1 MEGIMADYSIRDIA
15 RMAGVS
21 VGTVSRI
28 LNNADNVG
36 DEIRR
41 RTLDVIRQVNYRAG
55 RRGRRREHLPERVP
69 AGTGRR
75 IRTIAMLSPGMSSAW
90 KGNELWT
97 TFLSGI
103 ERACGERG
111 ARLAIYMAD
120 MEPEEIVR
128 EISAGADGVLIKTNQ
143 EMPSYVD
150 ELISRLPCVGFGAIP
165 TGGAYPQVVLDN
177 HAGGAI
183 ATRELLQMGHRRIA
197 FLNHEALNSIFIA
210 RSNGYMEVMK
220 SAGLFHG
227 EYLLELQLSEYHSVT
242 SPEAAPPD
250 LSGALDRLLALPEPP
265 TAVVV
270 VNDWG
275 AFGLLRACRARGVRV
290 PEDLSI
296 IGMDDSGS
304 FPTLLTP
311 TLSSIAMP
319 FDRVAYFA
327 SCTLCDLM
335 DGVGAH
341 QRNVNS
347 IIQIAGELKKR
358 GSISPRLEP

>member
-1 MEGIMADYSIRDIA
+1 MADYSIRDIA

-28 LNNADNVG
+28 LNNADNVS

-165 TGGAYPQVVLDN
+165 TGWCWTITPAARLPPGN
-177 HAGGAI
+177 FFRWGTAG
-183 ATRELLQMGHRRIA
+183 
-197 FLNHEALNSIFIA
+197 
-210 RSNGYMEVMK
+210 
-220 SAGLFHG
+220 
-227 EYLLELQLSEYHSVT
+227 
-242 SPEAAPPD
+242 SP
-250 LSGALDRLLALPEPP
+250 
-265 TAVVV
+265 
-270 VNDWG
+270 
-275 AFGLLRACRARGVRV
+275 F
-290 PEDLSI
+290 
-296 IGMDDSGS
+296 
-304 FPTLLTP
+304 
-311 TLSSIAMP
+311 
-319 FDRVAYFA
+319 
-327 SCTLCDLM
+327 
-335 DGVGAH
+335 
-341 QRNVNS
+341 
-347 IIQIAGELKKR
+347 
-358 GSISPRLEP
+358 

>member
-1 MEGIMADYSIRDIA
+1 
-15 RMAGVS
+15 
-21 VGTVSRI
+21 
-28 LNNADNVG
+28 
-36 DEIRR
+36 
-41 RTLDVIRQVNYRAG
+41 
-55 RRGRRREHLPERVP
+55 
-69 AGTGRR
+69 
-75 IRTIAMLSPGMSSAW
+75 
-90 KGNELWT
+90 
-97 TFLSGI
+97 
-103 ERACGERG
+103 
-111 ARLAIYMAD
+111 
-120 MEPEEIVR
+120 
-128 EISAGADGVLIKTNQ
+128 
-143 EMPSYVD
+143 MPSYVD

>member
-28 LNNADNVG
+28 LNNADNVS

-128 EISAGADGVLIKTNQ
+128 EISTGADGVLIKTNQ

-165 TGGAYPQVVLDN
+165 TGGAYPQVGLDN

-265 TAVVV
+265 TAGGV

-347 IIQIAGELKKR
+347 IVQIAGELKKR

>member
-1 MEGIMADYSIRDIA
+1 M
-15 RMAGVS
+15 
-21 VGTVSRI
+21 
-28 LNNADNVG
+28 
-36 DEIRR
+36 
-41 RTLDVIRQVNYRAG
+41 
-55 RRGRRREHLPERVP
+55 
-69 AGTGRR
+69 
-75 IRTIAMLSPGMSSAW
+75 
-90 KGNELWT
+90 
-97 TFLSGI
+97 
-103 ERACGERG
+103 
-111 ARLAIYMAD
+111 
-120 MEPEEIVR
+120 
-128 EISAGADGVLIKTNQ
+128 
-143 EMPSYVD
+143 
-150 ELISRLPCVGFGAIP
+150 
-165 TGGAYPQVVLDN
+165 
-177 HAGGAI
+177 
-183 ATRELLQMGHRRIA
+183 
-197 FLNHEALNSIFIA
+197 
-210 RSNGYMEVMK
+210 
-220 SAGLFHG
+220 
-227 EYLLELQLSEYHSVT
+227 
-242 SPEAAPPD
+242 
-250 LSGALDRLLALPEPP
+250 
-265 TAVVV
+265 V

>member
-1 MEGIMADYSIRDIA
+1 MAEYSIRDIA

-28 LNNADNVG
+28 LNNADNVS

-41 RTLDVIRQVNYRAG
+41 RTLDVIRQVNYQAG
-55 RRGRRREHLPERVP
+55 RRGRRPVHTFEPVPERN
-69 AGTGRR
+69 GRK

-120 MEPEEIVR
+120 MNPDEIVR
-128 EISAGADGVLIKTNQ
+128 EISQSADGVLIKTNQ
-143 EMPSYVD
+143 VMPDYTE
-150 ELISRLPCVGFGAIP
+150 ELISRLPCVGFGALP
-165 TGGAYPQVVLDN
+165 TPGAYPQVVLDN

-183 ATRELLQMGHRRIA
+183 AVRELLQMGHRRIA
-197 FLNHEALNSIFIA
+197 FLNHEAQNGIFIA
-210 RSNGYMEVMK
+210 RSNGYIEVMK
-220 SAGLFHG
+220 SEGLFRN
-227 EYLLELQLSEYHSVT
+227 EYLLELQLAEYHSIT
-242 SPEAAPPD
+242 APETVPPD
-250 LSGALDRLLALPEPP
+250 LSGALGRLMALPEPP

-270 VNDWG
+270 GNDWG
-275 AFGLLRACRARGVRV
+275 AFGLLRACRARGMRV

-296 IGMDDSGS
+296 IGMDDSGNL
-304 FPTLLTP
+304 PTLVTP
-311 TLSSIAMP
+311 TLASVAMP
-319 FDRVAYFA
+319 FDQVAYFA

-335 DGVGAH
+335 EGVGTH
-341 QRNVNS
+341 QRNVSS
-347 IIQIAGELKKR
+347 IVQIAGELKKR
-358 GSISPRLEP
+358 DSIRPESV

>member
-1 MEGIMADYSIRDIA
+1 MADYSIRDIA

-28 LNNADNVG
+28 LNNADNVS
-36 DEIRR
+36 DEMRR

-55 RRGRRREHLPERVP
+55 RRGRPVRNPERPLVP
-69 AGTGRR
+69 EGRR

-97 TFLSGI
+97 AFLSGI

-120 MEPEEIVR
+120 MDPEEIVR
-128 EISAGADGVLIKTNQ
+128 DILQSADGVLIKTNQ
-143 EMPSYVD
+143 EMPAYIE
-150 ELISRLPCVGFGAIP
+150 ELSSHLPCVGFGAIP

-183 ATRELLQMGHRRIA
+183 ATRELLQLGHRRIA
-197 FLNHEALNSIFIA
+197 FVNHEAQNSIFIA
-210 RSNGYMEVMK
+210 RSNGYIEVMK
-220 SAGLFHG
+220 SAGLFRND
-227 EYLLELQLSEYHSVT
+227 YLLELQLTEYRSVT
-242 SPEAAPPD
+242 SPETVPPD
-250 LSGALDRLLALPEPP
+250 LSGVLDRLLALPEPP
-265 TAVVV
+265 TAVVM
-270 VNDWG
+270 VNDWS
-275 AFGLLRACRARGVRV
+275 AFGLLRACRARNVRV

-304 FPTLLTP
+304 FPTLVTP

-327 SCTLCDLM
+327 ACTLCDLM
-335 DGVGAH
+335 EGVGAH
-341 QRNVNS
+341 QRNVAS
-347 IIQIAGELKKR
+347 IVQLAGELKKR
-358 GSISPRLEP
+358 GSIVPGPGR

>member
-1 MEGIMADYSIRDIA
+1 MAEYSIRDIA

-28 LNNADNVG
+28 LNNADNVS

-41 RTLDVIRQVNYRAG
+41 RTLEVIRQVNYRAG
-55 RRGRRREHLPERVP
+55 RRGRRPVHQLPRET
-69 AGTGRR
+69 GSGRR

-128 EISAGADGVLIKTNQ
+128 EISSGADGVLIKTNQ
-143 EMPSYVD
+143 EMPAYVD
-150 ELISRLPCVGFGAIP
+150 ELISRLPCVGFGALP
-165 TGGAYPQVVLDN
+165 TSGAYPQVVLDN

-197 FLNHEALNSIFIA
+197 FLNHEALNSSFIA

-220 SAGLFHG
+220 SAGLFRG
-227 EYLLELQLSEYHSVT
+227 EYLLELQLAEYHSVT

-250 LSGALDRLLALPEPP
+250 LLPICRQTVRHKNCTALGPGLPLREPAQGKCGLRVVQRVRAAARSHKCGQGITVEVKNSGH
-265 TAVVV
+265 
-270 VNDWG
+270 
-275 AFGLLRACRARGVRV
+275 
-290 PEDLSI
+290 
-296 IGMDDSGS
+296 GS
-304 FPTLLTP
+304 
-311 TLSSIAMP
+311 SP
-319 FDRVAYFA
+319 F
-327 SCTLCDLM
+327 S
-335 DGVGAH
+335 
-341 QRNVNS
+341 
-347 IIQIAGELKKR
+347 
-358 GSISPRLEP
+358 

>member
-1 MEGIMADYSIRDIA
+1 MAEYSIRDIA

-28 LNNADNVG
+28 LNDADNVSE
-36 DEIRR
+36 EIRR
-41 RTLDVIRQVNYRAG
+41 RTLEVIRQVNYRAG
-55 RRGRRREHLPERVP
+55 RRGRRPEHSPVRGAEP
-69 AGTGRR
+69 AGRK

-103 ERACGERG
+103 ERACAERG

-120 MEPEEIVR
+120 MKPEEIVR
-128 EISAGADGVLIKTNQ
+128 EITSGADGVLIKTNQ
-143 EMPSYVD
+143 EMPAYIE
-150 ELISRLPCVGFGAIP
+150 ELTAQLPCVGFGSIP

-177 HAGGAI
+177 HAGGAM

-197 FLNHEALNSIFIA
+197 FVNHEALNSIFIA
-210 RSNGYMEVMK
+210 RSNGYIEVMK
-220 SAGLFHG
+220 SAGLFRND
-227 EYLLELQLSEYHSVT
+227 YLLELQLSEYHSVT
-242 SPEAAPPD
+242 APETVPPD

-265 TAVVV
+265 TAVVM

-275 AFGLLRACRARGVRV
+275 AFGLLRACRARNVRV
-290 PEDLSI
+290 PEDLSLV
-296 IGMDDSGS
+296 GMDDSGR
-304 FPTLLTP
+304 FPTLMTP
-311 TLSSIAMP
+311 SLSSVAMP

-327 SCTLCDLM
+327 SCTLCDLI

-341 QRNVNS
+341 QRNVAS
-347 IIQIAGELKKR
+347 IIQLAGELKKR
-358 GSISPRLEP
+358 GSIVPGPGR